1 MTSAGSLRTPI
12 EAALVGRLLE
22 RPPTTARLPVG
33 ALTRAEKAAE
43 LQRLQARK
51 TMDAAYEAELVLGL
65 ADDTPDT
72 LDPPPDQPG
81 AKTGS
86 WAPEPELPG
95 VSQFFTAELAVVLNC
110 GRRTAAHLAQRAWT
124 YRARLPATW
133 AALAEGALDEP
144 RARVLADVLGPTSPA
159 VARQVEAR
167 LLPEATQ
174 LSTGRLR
181 ARSLALLLELDSEAV
196 DQRREAAQRSADVR
210 SYPSPLEGMSTLAAD
225 LPTPVSAECLDV
237 VDRLAGMLKADGDPR
252 PIGQLRAA
260 VLADL
265 IRRPWHT
272 GLPGVTAQ
280 LTIAAALDALAG
292 RTDRPGEVNGQP
304 ITAAALREL
313 LTQLGTLELRA
324 PEGGTLT
331 CALTDADGAL
341 RATATLDQLRRL
353 ARRGCRQHPH
363 GDCGCPLL
371 DRPPATGA
379 YTPTAAQ
386 HAFVTTRD
394 RACRFP
400 HCGQRVG
407 WADRDHVIPHAHG
420 GATDCANLCCL
431 CRSHHRLKTLARGW
445 RFVMDDDGT
454 LHVTTPSGVTRTTR
468 PPGMRPPAPDPP
480 ERNGAPRWPPP
491 PQDAD
496 PPPF

>member
-1 MTSAGSLRTPI
+1 MRSAGALRTPI

-43 LQRLQARK
+43 LQRVQARK
-51 TMDAAYEAELVLGL
+51 AMDAAYEAELVLGL

-110 GRRTAAHLAQRAWT
+110 GRRTAANLAQRAWT
-124 YRARLPATW
+124 YRVNLPATW
-133 AALAEGALDEP
+133 AALADGVLDEA
-144 RARVLADVLGPTSPA
+144 RAKVLADVLQHTAPEI
-159 VARQVEAR
+159 ARAVEAIV
-167 LLPEATQ
+167 LPEATH

-181 ARSLALLLELDSEAV
+181 ARALALLLERDA
-196 DQRREAAQRSADVR
+196 DAIDNRRRTAEQQADVR
-210 SYPSPLEGMSTLAAD
+210 THPSHLEGMATLAAD
-225 LPTPVSAECLDV
+225 LPADEAAEAYDLINQ
-237 VDRLAGMLKADGDPR
+237 LAQMAKADGDDR
-252 PIGQLRAA
+252 PIGQLRAEICS
-260 VLADL
+260 LL
-265 IRRPWHT
+265 LRRPAGS
-272 GLPGVTAQ
+272 GLPGVTAHLQ
-280 LTIAAALDALAG
+280 ITAALDALKS
-292 RTDRPGEVNGQP
+292 TSTTPGSVNGLP
-304 ITAAALREL
+304 ITAGHLREL
-313 LTQLGTLELRA
+313 LARLGVLGLQA

-331 CALTDADGAL
+331 CALTDAGGTL
-341 RATATLDQLRRL
+341 RATVTPEQLARL
-353 ARRGCRQHPH
+353 ARRGCPDHP
-363 GDCGCPLL
+363 DSQCTCPVL
-371 DRPPATGA
+371 DRPAPTGA

-386 HAFVTTRD
+386 HAFLTTRD

-400 HCGQRVG
+400 NCGQRTG
-407 WADRDHVIPHAHG
+407 WADRDHVLPHAAG
-420 GATDCANLCCL
+420 GPTDCANLCCF

-445 RFVMDDDGT
+445 RFAMDDDGT

-480 ERNGAPRWPPP
+480 EPDDPRSSPPP
-491 PQDAD
+491 RDD